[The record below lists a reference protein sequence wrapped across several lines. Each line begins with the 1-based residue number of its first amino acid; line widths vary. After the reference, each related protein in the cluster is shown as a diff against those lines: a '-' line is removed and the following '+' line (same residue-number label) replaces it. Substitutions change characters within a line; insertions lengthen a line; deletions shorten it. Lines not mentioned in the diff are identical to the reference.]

1 MRLVQLRQ
9 AEQRRVALVEEPRLR
24 LLAGADS
31 VYALA
36 SAAILHGQNFSA
48 LVRQSLTTET
58 LPYDAVYAGAS
69 PWRLLPPVDHPLEP
83 ARCLISGTGITHLG
97 SARDRNAM
105 HDLREDELT
114 DSMRIF
120 QWGIAA
126 GKPIGDAIGVAPEW
140 FYKGNGSALRAH
152 GEALIVPSYAED
164 GGEEGEVAACYI
176 IAPNG
181 EPYRLGMAAGNE
193 FSDHVFEKRNYLNLA
208 GSKLRPCSLGPEL
221 VVDPFFESVSGTVNI
236 LRGDTLVWSKTIR
249 TGEAEMCHSLRNIE
263 HHHFKFELNRRPGDV
278 HVHYLGAGALSYGE
292 NIHLS
297 NGDAMEISFEGF
309 GRPLCNTVQS
319 DSSTENRPVRAHP
332 LT

>member
-1 MRLVQLRQ
+1 MRLVQLKQ
-9 AEQRRVALVEEPRLR
+9 AEHRRVALVEEPLLR

-36 SAAILHGQNFSA
+36 SASIRHGQSLSV
-48 LVRQSLTTET
+48 LVQQSLTTET
-58 LPYDAVYAGAS
+58 LPYDAVYTGVS
-69 PWRLLPPVDHPLEP
+69 PWHLLPPVDHPLEP
-83 ARCLISGTGITHLG
+83 ACCHISGTGLTHLG

-120 QWGIAA
+120 QWGVTS
-126 GKPIGDAIGVAPEW
+126 GKPVGDAVGVSPEW
-140 FYKGNGSALRAH
+140 FYKGNGSILRAH
-152 GEALIVPSYAED
+152 GEALLVPSYAED

-181 EPYRLGMAAGNE
+181 EPYRLGMATGNE
-193 FSDHVFEKRNYLNLA
+193 FSDHVFEKKNYLNLA
-208 GSKLRPCSLGPEL
+208 GSKLRTCSLGPEL
-221 VVDPFFESVSGTVNI
+221 VVDPLFESVSGTVNI
-236 LRGDTLVWSKTIR
+236 MRAEALVWSKEIR
-249 TGEAEMCHSLRNIE
+249 TGEAEMCHSLGNIE

-278 HVHYLGAGALSYGE
+278 HVHYLGAGALSFGE
-292 NIHLS
+292 NIRLS

-309 GRPLCNTVQS
+309 GRPLCNTVLS
-319 DSSTENRPVRAHP
+319 DSSTANRPVRVHP